1 MTMKYPTL
9 IIALLLLTP
18 LSPCAQESEDSV
30 LAIEVDEILADAAAI
45 EGRRYVSTGQPS
57 EDVLRVAKEAGFAT
71 VIDMRTAEEDR
82 GIDEASVVESL
93 GMSYVAFPVSGRTDI
108 TLAKAQEFQSLL
120 ASIDGPVFM
129 HCRSG
134 NRVGAMFALQE
145 GLEGAT
151 TDDAVI
157 AGKAAGLGSLEPR
170 VREALDGRK

>member
-1 MTMKYPTL
+1 MKYAKL
-9 IIALLLLTP
+9 VLALLLATP
-18 LSPCAQESEDSV
+18 LLIWAQGSDDSV
-30 LAIEVDEILADAAAI
+30 LAIKVDEILADASAI
-45 EGRRYVSTGQPS
+45 EGRQYVSTGQPS

-108 TLAKAQEFQSLL
+108 TLEKAQAFDELL
-120 ASIDGPVFM
+120 AGIDGPVIL

-134 NRVGAMFALQE
+134 NRVGAMFALRD
-145 GLEGAT
+145 GLGGAT
-151 TDDAVI
+151 TDAAVE
-157 AGKAAGLGSLEPR
+157 AGKQAGLGSLEPR